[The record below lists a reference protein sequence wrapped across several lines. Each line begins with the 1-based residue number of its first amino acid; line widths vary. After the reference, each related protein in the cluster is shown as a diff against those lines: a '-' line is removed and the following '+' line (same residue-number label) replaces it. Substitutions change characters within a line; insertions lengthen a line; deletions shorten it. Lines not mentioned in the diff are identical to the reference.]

1 MDKSINSLPNGTILE
16 NKGKE
21 YEIVELLG
29 KGGYGFVYKA
39 IPKQYGSPCAI
50 KEIYISSD
58 SDRETV
64 KKEARILSKPIHDDI
79 PKFIDK
85 FTKPANT
92 NGQPS
97 ERYYLV
103 MEFIGGKDFGTIL
116 KEKKEKKEPFQLNE
130 ILKWVDDILDVLEAL
145 HSHTIYH
152 RDIKPANLKLSPPNR
167 IKILDLGIAKDNS
180 DLKSEESQSQSI
192 AAATTSYA
200 PIEQLLKAR
209 FDLYQVVKAS
219 FEKEALEFSAL
230 KTDARSDIYALG
242 ITIYSFL
249 TNGLCDLTDKN
260 AAYRLVSTLN
270 NKPDPIELVHKLNP
284 KVPLKVSDFIQKAI
298 EIYPEKRFQSA
309 TEMRLALKTLSTE
322 IETNLL
328 ESKVR
333 ESLIGGYKKKNG
345 LQNAQTEILRI
356 PEVEQIKQSASL
368 EILQKI
374 DALRTKLKNIVGYL
388 AGISWLSFLQTWA
401 FWRSL
406 FYYVGLSILW
416 LSIVNLI
423 ANYFSAG
430 SIFLSLQETYLKF
443 TAHLILTSILG
454 IITSIIMRSNLRQS
468 LKTILFSTHFIFLV
482 LVSCKFGSLNT
493 RYLFYFTSSILSLAA
508 LVLGMINKKSLFH
521 FGFNI
526 SIYLWLILLMECF
539 FNLNELVFMGL
550 FLFVS
555 VVNLG
560 IGLFGAFNRYQN
572 SIMPT
577 KAKWATGFL
586 VILVVSFLGI
596 IPIRYALGQKTTSNT
611 PTNANIFVVN
621 SNKVSNITN
630 TNVAN
635 AKVTPT
641 LTPKATPSTSPT
653 VEKNVTPTPLNK
665 EEKENLVAEKK
676 ENETNEFIRKI
687 ALETV
692 FNKYYTKCDKNYI
705 YLIKFESSHRI
716 GFKNYNTTHQLFVW
730 DENSW
735 YVRLADG
742 SISSKNLTLSVDL
755 KEVEST
761 YWWLKNETPVRVRWE
776 YLANVNYNLK
786 VINSN
791 SKWILDPSD
800 SDFKERVAIHEPIS
814 CDEYT
819 KMISFKKIVQ

>member
-1 MDKSINSLPNGTILE
+1 MFKPNDKIGQYILVD
-16 NKGKE
+16 K
-21 YEIVELLG
+21 IG
-29 KGGYGFVYKA
+29 KGSFGEVWKA
-39 IPKQYGSPCAI
+39 MNEADILNKTFAVKLPLGEEINLDSIKNEANIWKDLIHPNIIPFHTAEKHGNQVIIVSKYAKDGDLLSWL
-50 KEIYISSD
+50 
-58 SDRETV
+58 
-64 KKEARILSKPIHDDI
+64 KKYNGKAPTINDAVEKLDGILCGLEYLHSKNIVHRDL
-79 PKFIDK
+79 
-85 FTKPANT
+85 KPANILLQD
-92 NGQPS
+92 NVPC
-97 ERYYLV
+97 LA
-103 MEFIGGKDFGTIL
+103 DFGISKIL
-116 KEKKEKKEPFQLNE
+116 QSTHESTSSGVIGSPKYMPPEAFDGKRSFQTDVWAIGVIFQQLLVGYFPFERSPTQDTLREVIEKDEPARLPLYIPAQYATFIKKCLEKEPSN
-130 ILKWVDDILDVLEAL
+130 
-145 HSHTIYH
+145 
-152 RDIKPANLKLSPPNR
+152 
-167 IKILDLGIAKDNS
+167 
-180 DLKSEESQSQSI
+180 
-192 AAATTSYA
+192 
-200 PIEQLLKAR
+200 
-209 FDLYQVVKAS
+209 
-219 FEKEALEFSAL
+219 
-230 KTDARSDIYALG
+230 
-242 ITIYSFL
+242 
-249 TNGLCDLTDKN
+249 
-260 AAYRLVSTLN
+260 
-270 NKPDPIELVHKLNP
+270 
-284 KVPLKVSDFIQKAI
+284 
-298 EIYPEKRFQSA
+298 RFQSA
-309 TEMRLALKTLSTE
+309 TEMRSALKTLSTE